1 MELIPIRKAN
11 GPALVSE
18 TRGRSLTR
26 FGQLALLTKAE
37 IVSEGMTERI
47 AGEGQVYHGSTL
59 VTVALTR
66 ADLVA
71 MVALLGPEGVGAAV
85 RRSIGLHVRLM
96 RLARYEAERRIAPLL
111 PRSMHVE
118 MEFTVEAERLLMDI
132 GVECPLAE
140 PAMAAADGV
149 GDER

>member
-1 MELIPIRKAN
+1 M
-11 GPALVSE
+11 SE

-85 RRSIGLHVRLM
+85 RRSI
-96 RLARYEAERRIAPLL
+96 
-111 PRSMHVE
+111 
-118 MEFTVEAERLLMDI
+118 
-132 GVECPLAE
+132 
-140 PAMAAADGV
+140 
-149 GDER
+149 